1 MKFNT
6 WDLFTRI
13 KNGQRSK
20 KRMVQVP
27 KQTLTSKFL
36 KILWDDGFILGYQD
50 SKTKLNCYDVFLKY
64 KNQKSVLKQVVFV
77 SKPGKREYFNVK
89 QIWKLTIGTGSAYFS
104 TNKGIL
110 SLVECKK
117 QNVGG
122 ELFVNQ
128 FLVH

>member
-13 KNGQRSK
+13 KNGQKSK
-20 KRMVQVP
+20 KSVIRVP

-50 SKTKLNCYDVFLKY
+50 SKIKLNYYDVFLKY
-64 KNQKSVLKQVVFV
+64 KNQKAVLKQVVFV
-77 SKPGKREYFNVK
+77 SKPGKRVYFNVK

-110 SLVECKK
+110 SLIECKK
-117 QNVGG
+117 HNVGG
-122 ELFVNQ
+122 ELFVIIN
-128 FLVH
+128 